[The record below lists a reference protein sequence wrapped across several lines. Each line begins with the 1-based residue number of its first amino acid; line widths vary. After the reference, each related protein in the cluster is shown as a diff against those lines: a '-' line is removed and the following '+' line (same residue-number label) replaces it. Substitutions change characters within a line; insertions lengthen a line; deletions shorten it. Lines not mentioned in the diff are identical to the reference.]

1 MTYVKPR
8 PTFYDIVMKTFIVDL
23 SWTRL
28 EIALDEHGNLT
39 VFERDDLG
47 QWNEASE
54 EQGIYHIACSIN
66 YLEDINEIGT
76 EEDVRRIAD
85 FYRWNGNEFA
95 SWDVVKNVCG
105 IKDAYNSWPHT
116 YEEAK
121 AKFKIWKRAKDIT
134 SKHREGAD

>member
-1 MTYVKPR
+1 
-8 PTFYDIVMKTFIVDL
+8 MKLRVLI
-23 SWTRL
+23 
-28 EIALDEHGNLT
+28 INLNN
-39 VFERDDLG
+39 
-47 QWNEASE
+47 Q
-54 EQGIYHIACSIN
+54 N
-66 YLEDINEIGT
+66 YTKNCTNLLLNQKFNDFKITLFDQNSNEIGT